1 MEYLII
7 YLIQGMR
14 GSLDKINKINN
25 NLKLWATNQAS
36 SEYVV
41 PYLILEAPQ
50 WINWM
55 KMPTGSQVRGCPAA
69 GFDQSGL
76 KAPLKISEWFNVFWR
91 SSHCFHSG
99 WCKAPKKRQYI
110 TKLPNKTLMSFLAIL
125 HSLAHPQHH
134 VQVSRTLITSE
145 STGMLLR
152 CPASAPDQSIF
163 PPPDKIKG

>member
-7 YLIQGMR
+7 YLIRGIR
-14 GSLDKINKINN
+14 GSLDKKNDN
-25 NLKLWATNQAS
+25 NLQLRATNLSS

-41 PYLILEAPQ
+41 PYLIVEAPQ
-50 WINWM
+50 WNNWM

-76 KAPLKISEWFNVFWR
+76 KAPLKISEWFSVSWR

-99 WCKAPKKRQYI
+99 WCKAPKKKKRQYI
-110 TKLPNKTLMSFLAIL
+110 TKLPKQTLMSFLAVL
-125 HSLAHPQHH
+125 HSLAHPRHH

-152 CPASAPDQSIF
+152 CPASALDRSIF
-163 PPPDKIKG
+163 SLGKIKG